1 MGRDRLVDQIAQA
14 MADLNDPPGTV
25 YEWVR
30 QDNSPGDGWRRLDN
44 GRPDCPIWIRPMEA
58 DR

>member
-1 MGRDRLVDQIAQA
+1 MTNVSGYPTFDDMR
-14 MADLNDPPGTV
+14 DLNDPPGTV

>member
-1 MGRDRLVDQIAQA
+1 MSGYPTFDDMR
-14 MADLNDPPGTV
+14 DLNDPPGTV